1 MEKPS
6 VNPYATPEQLAYAT
20 WLDWG
25 MKIGFTILVISF
37 LLYVFSLIESHVP
50 VADLPR
56 YWTLP
61 VNEYLTAVNVDTGW
75 SWLALVN
82 RSDFMNF
89 VGIAFLSAVTIVCY
103 LRILPILFKNK
114 DIIYSIL
121 AVLEVLVL
129 VLAASG
135 ILVSGGH

>member
-6 VNPYATPEQLAYAT
+6 VNLYATPEQLAYAT

-37 LLYVFSLIESHVP
+37 LLYVFGLIESHIP

-61 VNEYLTAVNVDTGW
+61 VNKYLNAVNVDTGW
-75 SWLALVN
+75 SWLGLVN

-89 VGIAFLSAVTIVCY
+89 VGIAFLSAVTIICY
-103 LRILPILFKNK
+103 LRILPILFNNK
-114 DIIYSIL
+114 DVIYSIL
-121 AVLEVLVL
+121 AVLEILVL